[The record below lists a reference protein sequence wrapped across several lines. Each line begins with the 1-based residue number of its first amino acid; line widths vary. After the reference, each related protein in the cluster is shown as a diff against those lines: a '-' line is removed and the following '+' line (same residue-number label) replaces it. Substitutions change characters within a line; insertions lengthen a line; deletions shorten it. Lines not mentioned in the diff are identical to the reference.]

1 MDKLES
7 AALRRTRP
15 GGFVSVKSIRLFG
28 DPVLRTPAEPVRDF
42 DAELRR
48 LVKDL
53 TDTMEDAPGLGLA
66 APQIGVGLRV
76 FTYHV
81 DSDEPGHLINPSL
94 DLSEE
99 QDEDDEGCLSF
110 PSLVYP
116 VKRAYGVV
124 AKGFNMYGDPVTIA
138 GTELL
143 ARCVQHETDHLDGI
157 LFIDR
162 MDPAQRKLA
171 MKAIREAE
179 WWSDTIPQVK
189 VSPHETF
196 GRAL

>member
-1 MDKLES
+1 M
-7 AALRRTRP
+7 P
-15 GGFVSVKSIRLFG
+15 GRNFGSVKRIRLFG
-28 DPVLRTPAEPVRDF
+28 DRVLRRRAEPVRDF

-53 TDTMEDAPGLGLA
+53 TDTMLDAPGAGLA

-81 DSDEPGHLINPSL
+81 DDNEPGHLINPSL
-94 DLSEE
+94 DLSSEE
-99 QDEDDEGCLSF
+99 DEDDEGCLSF
-110 PSLVYP
+110 PGLAFP
-116 VKRAYGVV
+116 VKRAWGVV
-124 AKGFNMYGDPVTIA
+124 AKGFNMYGDPVTIE

-162 MDPAQRKLA
+162 MDSAHRKAA
-171 MKAIREAE
+171 MKAIREAQRLDRPTPPRE
-179 WWSDTIPQVK
+179 RL
-189 VSPHETF
+189 SPPET
-196 GRAL
+196 RH

>member
-1 MDKLES
+1 M
-7 AALRRTRP
+7 RP
-15 GGFVSVKSIRLFG
+15 GGFVSVKPIRLFG

-53 TDTMEDAPGLGLA
+53 TDTMLDAPGVGLA

-94 DLSEE
+94 ALSGEE
-99 QDEDDEGCLSF
+99 DEDDEGCLSF
-110 PSLVYP
+110 PGLAYP

-124 AKGFNMYGDPVTIA
+124 AKGFNMYGDPVTIQ

-143 ARCVQHETDHLDGI
+143 ARCIQHETDHLDGI

-179 WWSDTIPQVK
+179 WWGDPVPQVK
-189 VSPHETF
+189 LSPLETF